1 MRQRGAGPEALSLR
15 RAALAAFVLL
25 SPLCLGGCVTGA
37 MGAAGMVLS
46 AVTGGGSSDSGST
59 DQPGAFGANSPDD
72 LQQAL
77 SQTDDSV
84 SPQCRR
90 AKADMA
96 PQTAA
101 DTPPESTPAKGPH
114 GRCSLQRICLPG
126 AAQPTEMMVCRQD

>member
-1 MRQRGAGPEALSLR
+1 MSLR
-15 RAALAAFVLL
+15 RAAAAALILL

-59 DQPGAFGANSPDD
+59 EQPGAFGANSPDD

-77 SQTDDSV
+77 SRADDSV

-90 AKADMA
+90 AKAEMGA
-96 PQTAA
+96 QTTP

-126 AAQPTEMMVCRQD
+126 AAQPTEMMVCRHD

>member
-1 MRQRGAGPEALSLR
+1 MSLR
-15 RAALAAFVLL
+15 RAVAAALILL

-46 AVTGGGSSDSGST
+46 AVTGGGSSGSGST
-59 DQPGAFGANSPDD
+59 DQPGAFGANSPDT

-90 AKADMA
+90 AKAETA
-96 PQTAA
+96 LQPAA
-101 DTPPESTPAKGPH
+101 DTPPESTRAKGPH

>member
-1 MRQRGAGPEALSLR
+1 MRLRKAGPEALSLR
-15 RAALAAFVLL
+15 RAALAASVLL
-25 SPLCLGGCVTGA
+25 LPLCLGACVTGA

-46 AVTGGGSSDSGST
+46 AVTGGGASDSGST
-59 DQPGAFGANSPDD
+59 DQPGAFGANSPDT

-77 SQTDDSV
+77 SRTDDSV

-96 PQTAA
+96 AQTAA
-101 DTPPESTPAKGPH
+101 DTPAESSPAKGPH

>member
-1 MRQRGAGPEALSLR
+1 MHQSKVGPEPLSLR
-15 RAALAAFVLL
+15 RAALAAVILL

-37 MGAAGMVLS
+37 LGAAGMVLS
-46 AVTGGGSSDSGST
+46 AVTGGGAPGSGST
-59 DQPGAFGANSPDD
+59 DQPGAFGANSPDT

-77 SQTDDSV
+77 SRTDDSV

-90 AKADMA
+90 TKAETA
-96 PQTAA
+96 LQPAA